1 VGLAATFAAL
11 GLRDIIVSSKSFETT
26 VVSIVAVSAI
36 IVVVASY
43 IMRTFDTGGLLVPV
57 GQLAAVAA
65 VMVAAVGIGTSSA
78 PWQMRES
85 IETPNEVITGWVIG
99 GDARWLR
106 VLTDTKPRR
115 VRVLRV
121 ADVEARRVP
130 P

>member
-1 VGLAATFAAL
+1 
-11 GLRDIIVSSKSFETT
+11 
-26 VVSIVAVSAI
+26 VSIVAVSAI